1 MKSSSLTLTDSDLE
15 LKRKWESEE
24 TKSYISSS
32 KQSLKRKLN
41 NSLLLFLT
49 TMRKNIPGYQRN
61 IVTPALLFLIRKIA
75 ELKPH
80 ICTDKLLFLDDNI
93 DCFTANIT
101 ASNSMIN
108 LKIDCLPNNDKVL
121 LSLDDNNVDCFNAN
135 TTVSNSMINVEIY
148 CPPLMQLLVAADDD
162 DDNDKVSLFFDNKT
176 TASDLMI
183 KTGIDS
189 PLPIMR
195 LPITDNLTD

>member
-1 MKSSSLTLTDSDLE
+1 
-15 LKRKWESEE
+15 
-24 TKSYISSS
+24 
-32 KQSLKRKLN
+32 
-41 NSLLLFLT
+41 
-49 TMRKNIPGYQRN
+49 
-61 IVTPALLFLIRKIA
+61 
-75 ELKPH
+75 
-80 ICTDKLLFLDDNI
+80 
-93 DCFTANIT
+93 
-101 ASNSMIN
+101 MIN